1 MISALLGIIPELDEV
16 DDHQPVE
23 YGALTRCGLDG
34 QMWPCSTIERARAL
48 AAVDVVLL
56 EMVDVGWTVWE
67 RVPVQMDPRPKGG
80 IVAGYADDEEA
91 GRVYTVLDWKHGR
104 PAIRKIAARDV
115 DTAAV
120 GLPNSRNRIAAYR
133 QLCRHV
139 GKQTGS
145 ADGTEIRDIAMA
157 LALCQATT

>member
-1 MISALLGIIPELDEV
+1 MTDLLGRLPELDDI

-23 YGALTRCGLDG
+23 FGTLTRCEVDG
-34 QMWPCSTIERARAL
+34 QLYPCSTIERAKAL
-48 AAVDVVLL
+48 AEVDVALL
-56 EMVDVGWTVWE
+56 AMIDVGWTVWE
-67 RVPVQMDPRPKGG
+67 RAPMQMDPRPKGG
-80 IVAGYADDEEA
+80 IVAGYTDDEEA

-104 PAIRKIAARDV
+104 PITRKIAARDV
-115 DTAAV
+115 DPH
-120 GLPNSRNRIAAYR
+120 GIGMPNSRNRIAAYR

-145 ADGTEIRDIAMA
+145 ADGTEVRDIAMA

>member
-1 MISALLGIIPELDEV
+1 VNTALLGHIPELDEV

-23 YGALTRCGLDG
+23 HGTLTRCEVDG
-34 QMWPCSTIERARAL
+34 QMWPCSTIEKARTL
-48 AAVDVVLL
+48 AGVDVALL

-80 IVAGYADDEEA
+80 IVAGYTDDEDA
-91 GRVYTVLDWKHGR
+91 GRVYTVLDWKAGR
-104 PAIRKIAARDV
+104 PIVRKIAARDV
-115 DTAAV
+115 DHQAI
-120 GLPNSRNRIAAYR
+120 GLPNSRSRIAAYR

-145 ADGTEIRDIAMA
+145 ADGTEAQDIAMA

>member
-1 MISALLGIIPELDEV
+1 MTDLLGRVPELDDL

-23 YGALTRCGLDG
+23 FGTLTRCEVDG
-34 QMWPCSTIERARAL
+34 QLYPCSTIERAKAL
-48 AAVDVVLL
+48 AEVDVALL

-67 RVPVQMDPRPKGG
+67 RVPMQMDPRPKGG
-80 IVAGYADDEEA
+80 IVAGYTDDEDA

-104 PAIRKIAARDV
+104 PIIRKIAARDV
-115 DTAAV
+115 DPH
-120 GLPNSRNRIAAYR
+120 GIGMPNSRNRIAAYR

-145 ADGTEIRDIAMA
+145 ADGTEVRDIAMA

>member
-1 MISALLGIIPELDEV
+1 MNTTLLGRLPELDDI

-23 YGALTRCGLDG
+23 FGTLTRCEVDG
-34 QMWPCSTIERARAL
+34 QLWPCSTIETAKAL
-48 AAVDVVLL
+48 AALDTELL
-56 EMVDVGWTVWE
+56 EMVDVGWTIWE
-67 RVPVQMDPRPKGG
+67 RVPMQMDPRPKGG
-80 IVAGYADDEEA
+80 IVAGYTDDEEA

-104 PAIRKIAARDV
+104 PIIRKIAARDV
-115 DTAAV
+115 DHLAI
-120 GLPNSRNRIAAYR
+120 GMPNSRNRIAAYR

-145 ADGTEIRDIAMA
+145 ADGTEVRDIAMA

>member
-1 MISALLGIIPELDEV
+1 MSLLGVITELDDI

-23 YGALTRCGLDG
+23 YGTLTRCEVDG
-34 QMWPCSTIERARAL
+34 QLYPCAKIERARAL
-48 AAVDVVLL
+48 AAVDVELL
-56 EMVDVGWTVWE
+56 EQVDVGWSIWE
-67 RVPVQMDPRPKGG
+67 RVPAQLDPKPKGG
-80 IVAGYADDEEA
+80 IVAGYTDDEEA

-104 PAIRKIAARDV
+104 PITRKIAARDI
-115 DTAAV
+115 DTGLI

-139 GKQTGS
+139 GKQTGT
-145 ADGTEIRDIAMA
+145 ADGTEVLDIAMA